1 MEEEGGQEG
10 GTEEG
15 IWRFS
20 ARLGNKRGI
29 FFPARELL
37 FRAKEDLL
45 LLPRVLDGIA
55 NIHLARVS
63 LSTDAWTNTIARK
76 SRGRCLHGLHRMD
89 EEYADLQGDSILQY
103 GRVHA

>member
-1 MEEEGGQEG
+1 MEEEEGQEEG
-10 GTEEG
+10 KEEG

-55 NIHLARVS
+55 NIHIATVS
-63 LSTDAWTNTIARK
+63 LSTDAWTNSIARK
-76 SRGRCLHGLHRMD
+76 SRGGRLH
-89 EEYADLQGDSILQY
+89 ESTNLQRDSILQY
-103 GRVHA
+103 